1 MSESQ
6 GRAIVRQWYDTLD
19 RSLMASDV
27 VWEIAK
33 GFPHG
38 GVYRGHEG
46 VFDDFLARLK
56 ADFSDWAVTIA
67 EIIDA
72 GDVVIGL
79 GSYQAQARATGIRV
93 NVPFAHIWTIQ
104 NGKVVSLRQYA
115 DTLLLHQALTGSTDK
130 LLQIVGKGIGI
141 E

>member
-1 MSESQ
+1 LGHGDNLLSKPQFVTAFS
-6 GRAIVRQWYDTLD
+6 I
-19 RSLMASDV
+19 MASDV
-27 VWEIAK
+27 VWEIAE

-38 GVYRGHEG
+38 GVYRGHAG

-93 NVPFAHIWTIQ
+93 NVPFA
-104 NGKVVSLRQYA
+104 LM
-115 DTLLLHQALTGSTDK
+115 ALT
-130 LLQIVGKGIGI
+130 
-141 E
+141 